1 MGVKRY
7 MGISVQP
14 DGTTVKRG
22 EPKNIQVRFNRNVMT
37 DYGYTYENISNIS
50 MNLKKDIAN
59 DLDDAYLQ
67 KKKSDSVNGNSQ
79 ILLDESTNTFTMVIN
94 QDDYTKLNYETYFI
108 CINVNING
116 VADFIEIDTEGIL
129 NRTVEIVKD
138 TNRE

>member
-1 MGVKRY
+1 
-7 MGISVQP
+7 
-14 DGTTVKRG
+14 
-22 EPKNIQVRFNRNVMT
+22 
-37 DYGYTYENISNIS
+37 
-50 MNLKKDIAN
+50 
-59 DLDDAYLQ
+59 
-67 KKKSDSVNGNSQ
+67 DSVNGNSQ